1 MQKLVQISP
10 RLSPRPPPNMP
21 PPLQPVIFTAS
32 QVQDGVCLTQAE
44 AIVRGLNA
52 KQQTLEKFVQHGFLV
67 VRAATNLYAFLRR
80 SMSPKPYLLT
90 LNRLEPCV

>member
-1 MQKLVQISP
+1 
-10 RLSPRPPPNMP
+10 
-21 PPLQPVIFTAS
+21 
-32 QVQDGVCLTQAE
+32 
-44 AIVRGLNA
+44 
-52 KQQTLEKFVQHGFLV
+52 LEKFVQHGFLV